1 MVRRN
6 TEQQLDALIEPVRA
20 RVQQLESQMSTD
32 PRDSLTAEY
41 TKAKN
46 MLNAFETIRDN
57 RLREIDKMYGMAY
70 TENQESRATWNK
82 ENRTKWRDQYVGGE
96 AETADAAVSGGRR
109 AAVQRGIFDE
119 GNAGKSTEIN
129 TGGTESAGR
138 VEGKTYQETGGSRSL
153 ETQNGRKYTFQAVSR
168 EGTTPKAR
176 SIADTLTLSGIRTHV
191 YDGEVNTVDKNG
203 KIYPCDADATT
214 LSDGTVLVKN
224 TAELPEK
231 EIAAHEPIHHYRI
244 ARPDIYKPIAD
255 VVKYGGIDILNPD
268 SAEVL
273 NGIGNTYQTSHGSY
287 LDLDNII
294 YYDIKI
300 MI

>member
-32 PRDSLTAEY
+32 PRDPLTAEY

-46 MLNAFETIRDN
+46 MLNAYETIRDN

-70 TENQESRATWNK
+70 TENQESRASWND
-82 ENRTKWRDQYVGGE
+82 ENRTKWREQYVGGE

-119 GNAGKSTEIN
+119 GNAGDAAQADD
-129 TGGTESAGR
+129 AGR
-138 VEGKTYQETGGSRSL
+138 KNSSARTYQQLEGARDEDYGRYRYRFRGVGRENASENSL
-153 ETQNGRKYTFQAVSR
+153 
-168 EGTTPKAR
+168 
-176 SIADTLTLSGIRTHV
+176 SIADEWTQGGFTIRV
-191 YDGEVNTVDKNG
+191 YDGEVESIGANG
-203 KIYPCDADATT
+203 TNKRGSSDAMT
-214 LSDGTVLVKN
+214 LSDRTVLLSNNATPPK
-224 TAELPEK
+224 AEIL
-231 EIAAHEPIHHYRI
+231 AHEPIHHYRI
-244 ARPDIYKPIAD
+244 ARPDIYKPIVD

-273 NGIGNTYQTSHGSY
+273 NGIGNTYKTSHGSY
-287 LDLDNII
+287 LDLDNLI